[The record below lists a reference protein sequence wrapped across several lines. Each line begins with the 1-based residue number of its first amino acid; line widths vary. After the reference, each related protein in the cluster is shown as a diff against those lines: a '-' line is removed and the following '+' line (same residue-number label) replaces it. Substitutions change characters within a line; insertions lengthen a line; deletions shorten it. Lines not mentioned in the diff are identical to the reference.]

1 VTIGA
6 NWNRDMQRSSGIVP
20 SALKPP
26 RPPGKNKTAQMVT
39 VVRNDS
45 CNRDDKGDK
54 AWWMCNAE
62 QAVHLVP
69 IVLLTCLLILY
80 ICSSARFHEFENL
93 LCDEMSQNVVE
104 TTMITERHLQQAVG
118 SKLQGEERNLSTD
131 VLEKLGTDLQD
142 HPSDLPVNTMLRVA
156 AS

>member
-6 NWNRDMQRSSGIVP
+6 NWDRDMQRSSGIAP

-45 CNRDDKGDK
+45 CNRDEKGDK

-80 ICSSARFHEFENL
+80 ICSSARFH
-93 LCDEMSQNVVE
+93 
-104 TTMITERHLQQAVG
+104 
-118 SKLQGEERNLSTD
+118 GELAR
-131 VLEKLGTDLQD
+131 
-142 HPSDLPVNTMLRVA
+142 
-156 AS
+156 

>member
-1 VTIGA
+1 VTIVA

-45 CNRDDKGDK
+45 CNRDDKG
-54 AWWMCNAE
+54 E
-62 QAVHLVP
+62 PAVHLVP

-80 ICSSARFHEFENL
+80 ICSSARFH
-93 LCDEMSQNVVE
+93 
-104 TTMITERHLQQAVG
+104 
-118 SKLQGEERNLSTD
+118 GELAR
-131 VLEKLGTDLQD
+131 
-142 HPSDLPVNTMLRVA
+142 
-156 AS
+156 